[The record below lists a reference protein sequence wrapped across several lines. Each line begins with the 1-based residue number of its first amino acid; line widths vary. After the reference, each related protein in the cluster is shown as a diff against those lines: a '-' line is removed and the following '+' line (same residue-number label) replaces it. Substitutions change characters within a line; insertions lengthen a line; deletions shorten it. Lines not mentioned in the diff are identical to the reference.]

1 MLKELVKTEDL
12 SRGYSGTASTIA
24 KMHKL
29 VALGKLDP
37 TMHRIATWIRLQVPQ
52 DRRGATRETAEAIF
66 NYVKRH
72 GIFQRD
78 QFQIER
84 IEHPLAAMNA
94 VVKARQSGAYKGPG
108 LFVGDCDQFA
118 TQVATL
124 GGILGF
130 QYAFETAKTD
140 MGRPD
145 EFSHVWSALL
155 VGKDWLPLDASTPS
169 ATPGWRPPVPADKFK
184 RWPEELIEET
194 MKGMGDG
201 EELLDRD
208 YFSNTYADQLTDAP
222 INVTET
228 DPGRLDMLVPEQPA
242 IPEAEMQPGLENIRK
257 VPAMDPADRA
267 DMMSTDPLQP
277 SYANPQKSYYRINSK
292 PYPQQSLY
300 NRGVRVD
307 MDKRPALRNYY
318 SVQEPPP
325 TFRDVDIVGG
335 NPFTV
340 KREAGMKTIVRRPN
354 GGDMVIMRPRRA
366 PVGMSDG
373 EIITSYD
380 QLYDSSSSYPSGPNL
395 TPGQTAPV
403 KPGPVA
409 PTAPAA
415 TTSIF
420 DTITKAITSLV
431 PPVLQ
436 AAVTNKYAGALVN
449 ATNKVAGAQ
458 VVTPG
463 QLTSAPTWYKNPWII
478 GGGVVLLA
486 AGGFAIVKSSGR
498 GVRRRRR

>member
-1 MLKELVKTEDL
+1 MLKEIVKTEDL
-12 SRGYSGTASTIA
+12 DRGYSGTASTIA

-66 NYVKRH
+66 DYVKRH

-84 IEHPLAAMNA
+84 IEHPLAAMQPVIEA
-94 VVKARQSGAYKGPG
+94 RKAGAYKGPG

-169 ATPGWRPPVPADKFK
+169 ATPGWRPPVPSDKFK

-201 EELLDRD
+201 EEPMD
-208 YFSNTYADQLTDAP
+208 YFSNTYDDQLTSGP
-222 INVTET
+222 IDVAET
-228 DPGRLDMLVPEQPA
+228 DPGRLDLLIPEQPA
-242 IPEAEMQPGLENIRK
+242 IPEAEMTPGVENIRK

-267 DMMSTDPLQP
+267 SMMSSDPLQP
-277 SYANPQKSYYRINSK
+277 SYAQRQNAYYRINSK

-300 NRGVRVD
+300 NRGVRID
-307 MDKRPALRNYY
+307 MSKRPGKRAYY
-318 SVQEPPP
+318 SAQAAPP

-335 NPFTV
+335 ETFTV
-340 KREAGMKTIVRRPN
+340 NREGGMKTIVRRPH
-354 GGDMVIMRPRRA
+354 GSDMVIMRPKRISA
-366 PVGMSDG
+366 GMSDG

-380 QLYDSSSSYPSGPNL
+380 QIMTSAPTSSYPSGPNL
-395 TPGQTAPV
+395 APGQTAPA
-403 KPGPVA
+403 VA

-436 AAVTNKYAGALVN
+436 AAVTNKYASAVAN
-449 ATNKVAGAQ
+449 ATNKVTGAQ
-458 VVTPG
+458 VVTPA
-463 QLTSAPTWYKNPWII
+463 QLSAPTTWYKNPWIL
-478 GGGVVLLA
+478 GGGAVLLA
-486 AGGFAIVKSSGR
+486 AGGFAIMKSSG